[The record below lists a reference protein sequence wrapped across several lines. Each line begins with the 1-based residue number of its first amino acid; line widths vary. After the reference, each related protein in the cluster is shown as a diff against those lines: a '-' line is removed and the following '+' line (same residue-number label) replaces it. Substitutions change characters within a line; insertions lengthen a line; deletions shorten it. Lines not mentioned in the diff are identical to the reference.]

1 MKLFITGFI
10 QVFFVAVNT
19 FFISRQ
25 IYGGVFIVGF
35 LISFIWSWNVKK
47 VAFGTIE
54 DRLWYSIGAG
64 CGSLIGLITSVL
76 IINNIN

>member
-1 MKLFITGFI
+1 MI
-10 QVFFVAVNT
+10 QHIGIDFQKET
-19 FFISRQ
+19 SSMTS
-25 IYGGVFIVGF
+25 GP
-35 LISFIWSWNVKK
+35 WNVKK

-76 IINNIN
+76 ITNNIN